1 MRLLVIDDSPD
12 IATLLKLAFQ
22 LGGYAVDTALS
33 GELALERAAIHSY
46 DVAILDLNL
55 PDLDGIEVCRRLR
68 AEHPQLLIIM
78 LTARTS
84 RAEIITGLDAGA
96 DDYLTK
102 PFDYEEL
109 VARVRALL
117 RRDMRVRLPRL
128 ECGDLVLDPAAGS
141 VWLAGRQL
149 ALSRKQLRILE
160 YLMRRRGEIVSQED
174 LLEHVWN
181 AEANPFTN
189 TVRVHINALRRA
201 LGDTA
206 SRQRYIETV
215 VGMGYRFDDFAQ
227 RPALTVTLSPPA
239 YASSTQHDDRESR
252 RNAMTTRSWQD
263 QLAEAPKLLIVDD
276 APDITQLLVVYFHQ
290 AGFNTLAAYDG
301 RTALDLARR
310 TSPDLIIL
318 DLGLPDMDGLDVC
331 REIRRTSSVPIVM
344 LTKRNTELDHL
355 QGLAAGANAYIT
367 KPFDAHGLQ
376 ATVRSLLSYPARSD
390 SDE

>member
-117 RRDMRVRLPRL
+117 RRDLRVRLPLL
-128 ECGDLVLDPAAGS
+128 ECGELTLDPASGC
-141 VWLAGRQL
+141 VWLAG
-149 ALSRKQLRILE
+149 
-160 YLMRRRGEIVSQED
+160 
-174 LLEHVWN
+174 
-181 AEANPFTN
+181 
-189 TVRVHINALRRA
+189 
-201 LGDTA
+201 
-206 SRQRYIETV
+206 
-215 VGMGYRFDDFAQ
+215 
-227 RPALTVTLSPPA
+227 
-239 YASSTQHDDRESR
+239 
-252 RNAMTTRSWQD
+252 
-263 QLAEAPKLLIVDD
+263 
-276 APDITQLLVVYFHQ
+276 
-290 AGFNTLAAYDG
+290 
-301 RTALDLARR
+301 
-310 TSPDLIIL
+310 
-318 DLGLPDMDGLDVC
+318 
-331 REIRRTSSVPIVM
+331 
-344 LTKRNTELDHL
+344 
-355 QGLAAGANAYIT
+355 
-367 KPFDAHGLQ
+367 
-376 ATVRSLLSYPARSD
+376 
-390 SDE
+390 